1 MSRGSKRPS
10 SKEMFSREFEVVV
23 FALDEDQGVGG
34 GYLRGEVSI
43 SGITLP
49 FTGVAFGRFGGHN
62 ISIEFAQSRAE
73 LQRTLHLDAQDI
85 ENFTTAVQVR
95 IIQGEMDLQNR
106 EGHKH
111 DLSQGLNP
119 DPNPSKEKGSSHQES
134 E

>member
-49 FTGVAFGRFGGHN
+49 FTGVAFGRFGECDRSAPH
-62 ISIEFAQSRAE
+62 
-73 LQRTLHLDAQDI
+73 RTG
-85 ENFTTAVQVR
+85 V
-95 IIQGEMDLQNR
+95 
-106 EGHKH
+106 
-111 DLSQGLNP
+111 P
-119 DPNPSKEKGSSHQES
+119 
-134 E
+134 